1 MRILRNISFGQY
13 IPRDSLIHNL
23 DPRIKILS
31 CLAIIISL
39 FLITEYLGYFI
50 LGSFVIISI
59 IISKVHPRF
68 VFRGLRPI
76 LFIIVFT
83 LIIHLFMTE
92 GKVIYQLGFL
102 KITQEGLI
110 KGLLISFR
118 LFILILTTSLLTLA
132 TSPISLTDGIERL
145 LSVFKF
151 VGMPAH
157 EIAMMM
163 TIALRFIPTLLEETE
178 KIMKAQIS
186 RGADFE
192 SGNIFNR
199 AKNLIPILIPLFVNA
214 FRRADELAIAME
226 AKCYRGG
233 EGRTHYRE
241 LKIKKADILTF
252 SLIVVITIMVSVMF

>member
-1 MRILRNISFGQY
+1 MKILRNISLGQY

-39 FLITEYLGYFI
+39 FLITECLGYLI

-59 IISKVHPRF
+59 VVSKVHPKF
-68 VFRGLRPI
+68 VLMGLRPV
-76 LFIIVFT
+76 LFIIIFT
-83 LIIHLFMTE
+83 LIIHIFMTE

-102 KITQEGLI
+102 KITQEGLV

-118 LFILILTTSLLTLA
+118 LFILILATSLLTLA

-145 LSVFKF
+145 LSVFKLI
-151 VGMPAH
+151 GMPAH

-252 SLIVVITIMVSVMF
+252 SLTVVITITVSLMF

>member
-1 MRILRNISFGQY
+1 
-13 IPRDSLIHNL
+13 
-23 DPRIKILS
+23 
-31 CLAIIISL
+31 
-39 FLITEYLGYFI
+39 
-50 LGSFVIISI
+50 
-59 IISKVHPRF
+59 
-68 VFRGLRPI
+68 
-76 LFIIVFT
+76 
-83 LIIHLFMTE
+83 MTE

-102 KITQEGLI
+102 KITQEGLV

-118 LFILILTTSLLTLA
+118 LFILILATSLLTLA
-132 TSPISLTDGIERL
+132 TSPISLTDGIEKL
-145 LSVFKF
+145 LAVFKF
-151 VGMPAH
+151 IGVPAH

-241 LKIKKADILTF
+241 LKIKKDDILIFTF
-252 SLIVVITIMVSVMF
+252 TVIVTVMVSVMF